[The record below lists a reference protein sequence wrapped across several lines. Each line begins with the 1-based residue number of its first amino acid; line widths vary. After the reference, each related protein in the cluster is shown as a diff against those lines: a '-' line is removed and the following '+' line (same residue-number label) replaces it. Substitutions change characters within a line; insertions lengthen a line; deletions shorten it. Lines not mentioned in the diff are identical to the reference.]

1 MQPKIHKEDNPGRPV
16 ISSVNCHTAKISQYV
31 DHHLQSHVQ
40 ELDSYVED
48 STNLIKKVST
58 IDKVPQGNF
67 FVTVDVRSLA
77 NIPPRWNWPC
87 RGEEAYPIRR
97 FTRVHQRGELNWMS
111 QLQPSGHQIFSIVMS
126 RTESILIRQN

>member
-58 IDKVPQGNF
+58 IDKYHKETFLWPWM
-67 FVTVDVRSLA
+67 FVHLQTSSLDETDLVVVRRLIHWEVSPECINEESLT
-77 NIPPRWNWPC
+77 
-87 RGEEAYPIRR
+87 ERR
-97 FTRVHQRGELNWMS
+97 SYNRQVNRSS
-111 QLQPSGHQIFSIVMS
+111 QL
-126 RTESILIRQN
+126 